1 MGCLRITRMDQRGQ
15 ALITAMIFLLALTF
29 MGFGLVSMSSIDVKT
44 SSSLRLGEEAL
55 MAAEEGVF
63 LGMAWASNIDTN
75 FTLLLEGDTLGL
87 NSLDNTDKKATDD
100 THFKVLLTMQGMAPT
115 PAGEPTGK
123 GAPVF
128 FNLKVVSVGYVQ
140 KRGIMNIADPPL
152 VRRTM
157 EVIALIKKTQ

>member
-1 MGCLRITRMDQRGQ
+1 MGCLRVKRTDERGQ

-55 MAAEEGVF
+55 MAAEEGIF
-63 LGMAWASNIDTN
+63 LGLAWASNSQTN
-75 FTLLLEGDTLGL
+75 FTLLNDGDTWSL

-100 THFKVLLTMQGMAPT
+100 AHFEVMLTMLGPAPI
-115 PAGEPTGK
+115 PEGEQIDQDT
-123 GAPVF
+123 F
-128 FNLKVVSVGYVQ
+128 FVNIRVASIGYVK
-140 KRGIMNIADPPL
+140 KRGIINIDDPPL

-157 EVIALIKKTQ
+157 EVLAVIKKVQ